1 MPPRILIVR
10 LSSMGDVLLTTPL
23 IRALRERHPD
33 ATITF
38 VTKTGFAS
46 LLVDNPRIAEVIGYD
61 PATPLKALAERIK
74 GGGFTHRLDLHGN
87 LRTRWLRFMVG
98 GIWGSYPKHR
108 LARALLIRTKRDRYR
123 DPRPVAER
131 YFDAADGLGVSPSGQ
146 PLEFFVR
153 REAMEAAQQFLSDR
167 GLGAD
172 RQLIAVCPGAHHATK
187 RWPLRHWQHLVTQLT
202 TTGWDVVVLG
212 GPAERQLGEDVAA
225 AGAESAANAAGAFD
239 FPGSAALLKLSRR
252 AVSGDTG
259 LMHLAT
265 AVQTPVVA
273 LFGPTVRQFGFYP
286 YGGRATVLERDLP
299 CRPCSAMGG
308 PACPLG
314 HHRCLVDLTPDA
326 VFDAIRR
333 LPR

>member
-1 MPPRILIVR
+1 MVR

-23 IRALRERHPD
+23 IRAVRERHPD

-38 VTKTGFAS
+38 VTKTVFAS
-46 LLVDNPRIAEVIGYD
+46 LLADNPRVAEVIGYD
-61 PATPLKALAERIK
+61 AQTPLKALATRIK
-74 GGGFTHRLDLHGN
+74 SGGYSHLLDLHGS
-87 LRTRWLRFMVG
+87 LRTRWLRLWVG
-98 GIWGSYPKHR
+98 GTWGGYPKHR
-108 LARALLIRTKRDRYR
+108 LARTLLIRTKLDQYR
-123 DPRPVAER
+123 DHRPVAER
-131 YFDAADGLGVSPSGQ
+131 YFDAARSLDVSPAGH

-153 REAMEAAQQFLSDR
+153 RDAMDAAQQFLKQRGIGIDR
-167 GLGAD
+167 P
-172 RQLIAVCPGAHHATK
+172 LIAVCPGAQHATK
-187 RWPLRHWQHLVTQLT
+187 RWLLQHWQHLVTRLT
-202 TTGWDVVVLG
+202 TTGSDVVVLG
-212 GPAERQLGEDVAA
+212 GPADRLLGEEVAA
-225 AGAESAANAAGAFD
+225 AGAESAVNAAGAFD
-239 FPGSAALLKLSRR
+239 FPGSAALLKLSHR

-286 YGGRATVLERDLP
+286 YGGRATVLEQDLP

-308 PACPLG
+308 PGCPLR
-314 HHRCLVDLTPDA
+314 HHRCLLDITPDE

>member
-1 MPPRILIVR
+1 MLRF
-10 LSSMGDVLLTTPL
+10 SSMGDVLLTTPL
-23 IRALRERHPD
+23 IRAVRERHPD
-33 ATITF
+33 ASITF
-38 VTKTGFAS
+38 VTKTVFTS
-46 LLVDNPRIAEVIGYD
+46 LLADNPRVAEVIGYD
-61 PATPLKALAERIK
+61 PDTPLKALATRIK
-74 GGGFTHRLDLHGN
+74 SGGYSHLLDLHGS
-87 LRTRWLRFMVG
+87 LRTRWLRLLVG
-98 GIWGSYPKHR
+98 GRWGSYPKYR
-108 LARALLIRTKRDRYR
+108 LARTLLIRTKRDRYR
-123 DPRPVAER
+123 DRRPVAER
-131 YFDAADGLGVSPSGQ
+131 YFDAARSLDVSPGGQ

-153 REAMEAAQQFLSDR
+153 REAMEAAQQFLKQR
-167 GLGAD
+167 GLGID
-172 RQLIAVCPGAHHATK
+172 RPVIAVCPGAQHATK
-187 RWPLRHWQHLVTQLT
+187 RWLLRHWQHLVTRLT
-202 TTGWDVVVLG
+202 TTGSDVVVLG
-212 GPAERQLGEDVAA
+212 GPAERLLGEEVAA

-273 LFGPTVRQFGFYP
+273 LFGPTVRPFGFFP

-308 PACPLG
+308 PVCPLG
-314 HHRCLVDLTPDA
+314 HHRCLVDITPDD